1 MIYAESGRYPLE
13 ITVKCRMM
21 SYWNSLLINSKSKIS
36 YRIYQ
41 YMLNIPNFNS
51 NWINYIKDILNSRG
65 MTDIWLNQNNINNM

>member
-41 YMLNIPNFNS
+41 YMLNIPNLNS